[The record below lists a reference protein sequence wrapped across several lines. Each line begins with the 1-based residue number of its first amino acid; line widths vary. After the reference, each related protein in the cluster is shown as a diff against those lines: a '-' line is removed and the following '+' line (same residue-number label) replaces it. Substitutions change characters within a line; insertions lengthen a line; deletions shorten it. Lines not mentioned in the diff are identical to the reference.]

1 LNARHFSEGLPPA
14 LWKDAN
20 EAASSVTGASD
31 VVIATHIDAD
41 GIAAAAIAST
51 CLDRLGTRHEVVFLK
66 KLDEQGLKALGDK
79 RAALVWFTDLG
90 SGSLS
95 KIHGMRAVVSDHHV
109 PDPASSTPRRGGQLA
124 LTDFGSIAHVNP
136 QAHGIS
142 GATDLSGAGS
152 TFLVAAAISDSNL
165 DLAPLAL
172 IGAVGDLQDQKARR
186 LTGLNR
192 LVLSTAESLG
202 HAAATDDISFFGRE
216 TRPIHKMLEYS
227 SDPFLP
233 GITNNEEAAIS
244 FLLARGLELK
254 VGETW
259 RSWNTLTPEEKSD
272 VIDGLRDHL
281 HRSSR
286 RPGAADRLTGEAYTL
301 TREAPGTPMRDAKE
315 YATLLNACGRHGQA
329 QIGLRICKGDRGEA
343 FEMGKVLLRDHRSAL
358 SEGLNLAREAG
369 VTRMVNIQFFDTGD
383 GIEET
388 IVGTVAGMLLNSN
401 GSDRSAPMVAL
412 AESTECPDTPQT
424 KASARA
430 TQDLVSR
437 GVDLAAAMRAAAE
450 KMGGVGGGHN
460 IAAGAT
466 IPSDRKEGFLKV
478 LDEVVGQQILSG
490 ARRRG

>member
-1 LNARHFSEGLPPA
+1 MSERGIPDGLPPG
-14 LWKDAN
+14 LRKDAAD
-20 EAASSVTGASD
+20 AASAIAEAD
-31 VVIATHIDAD
+31 RIVIATHIDAD

-51 CLDRLGTRHEVVFLK
+51 ALDRLGTPHEVVFLK
-66 KLDEQGLKALGDK
+66 KLDEAGLKAL
-79 RAALVWFTDLG
+79 AAKGAGLVWFTDLG

-95 KIHGMRAVVSDHHV
+95 KFGSMKAVVTDHHV
-109 PDPASSTPRRGGQLA
+109 PDPNSAPRRDGQLSLA
-124 LTDFGSIAHVNP
+124 DFGSIAHVNP
-136 QAHGIS
+136 QVHGIP
-142 GATDLSGAGS
+142 GATELSGAGA
-152 TFLVAAAISDSNL
+152 TFLAAAALSDGNL

-172 IGAVGDLQDQKARR
+172 VGAVGDLQDQKARR
-186 LTGLNR
+186 LVGLNR
-192 LVLSTAESLG
+192 LVLATAERLG
-202 HAAATDDISFFGRE
+202 YAAAIEDISFFGRE

-233 GITNNEEAAIS
+233 GITNNEEAAIG
-244 FLLARGLELK
+244 FLLERGLELK
-254 VGETW
+254 DGESW
-259 RSWNTLTPEEKSD
+259 RSWNMLSPDEKAD
-272 VIDGLRDHL
+272 IIDGLRDHL

-315 YATLLNACGRHGQA
+315 FATLLNACGRHGQA
-329 QIGLRICKGDRGEA
+329 VIGLRICKGDRGEA
-343 FEMGKVLLRDHRSAL
+343 YEMGKVLLKDHRSAL
-358 SEGLNLAREAG
+358 SEGLNLARDVG
-369 VTRMVNIQFFDTGD
+369 VTRLVNIQFFDSGD

-437 GVDLAAAMRAAAE
+437 GVDLSAAMRTAAE
-450 KMGGVGGGHN
+450 KVGGVGGGHN

-466 IPSDRKEGFLKV
+466 IPSDRKEGFLRV
-478 LDEVVGQQILSG
+478 LDEIVGQQIISG